1 MFQRF
6 EYCKCLNCVL
16 NISSSVILVHMLS
29 RMNFS
34 QIINFVLQLY
44 YFKCLNFMHLRIH
57 YSFVEST

>member
-57 YSFVEST
+57 NSFVEST